1 MTGPDSIFRVS
12 GNKCEKVCHV
22 TGHKQSRKTVKTA
35 FHQNTREHLSGLCW
49 GKHGWSRCWGR
60 MSANQL
66 LHGLQTI
73 GGNRM
78 FVSLLSSLSISQ
90 MTQFTNVGSGINK
103 IIEQRAST
111 STPRENWELELG
123 EIKSKWVRSRWFH
136 YSAQK
141 LQGAY
146 IEHLNGFSS
155 L

>member
-73 GGNRM
+73 RGNRM

-103 IIEQRAST
+103 IIEPRS

-136 YSAQK
+136 YSAGQW
-141 LQGAY
+141 QRAY